1 MQNLHLVSPPNSS
14 MNKQF
19 FFLSLFLISSILS
32 NGQLYKLSGTVM
44 DNKKDHLALASVEIK
59 ELRKGTISKDDGSY
73 EFFLERGKYTL
84 VVSMMGYQPLVR
96 TVYINNEDVVE
107 NVVMEESESATLGEV
122 VIKAKIRD
130 RAEELIRNVV
140 RIKGSILDAIGDYSY
155 NAYIKAF
162 QLDSGVT
169 KKKLEDT
176 LLAQADYSGM
186 GLTEIALHVD
196 KSAGGEIKEERSGVS
211 KRGKSEN
218 LFYLTVTDGD
228 FYLYGNLINTPPVSK
243 IPFISPLSNAG
254 LIAYRFKTITIDRSI
269 KPKVYT
275 IAIRP
280 RQLSN
285 AVIEGEIKIQ
295 DSTWNVISAEYRL
308 PPAHM
313 PEYDYMEVKQQYEK
327 VGDSARMI
335 SRQQFIYYT
344 KTKKGKLYG
353 ETTVNYS
360 DYELKKN
367 FKRGYFG
374 NEVSTTSIQAYE
386 KDSAFWQLVRKEPLS
401 KQQELYARYQD
412 SVYAYQHSEAY
423 LDSMDRVLNKITW
436 KKMLIFGQIFNDH
449 KKERMWILPPLTS
462 LIQPISFGGAR
473 LHVSGAYRK
482 TYPNRKTLSLEADL
496 SYGFRNHDVNGMVS
510 LERLYNP
517 FNRGKFKISTGRNF
531 EFIYAGDAWVNVLK
545 RSNIYLN
552 NIVEIGHELQIVNGV
567 HLFNNLQVALRR
579 SVAHYKVGTNTNR
592 IFGIH
597 NEPAI
602 DFESYNATYNEVKL
616 YLTPKLKYIRDAR
629 EKIFLGSKW
638 PTFYTIWRKG
648 VPKLFNSQID
658 FDYLEFGLIQTI
670 NFGVLGN
677 TSYIVKTGDFLNTK
691 DLRVIDYKYMRRGD
705 PLLFQNPQKAF
716 QALDSTFPVFK
727 RYYQGN
733 IVHEFNGFLVNK
745 IPFMK
750 KLKIQE
756 IAGGGF
762 LLAPERNLKY
772 LEFFTGLERVF
783 KWPFNPLARVKLG
796 IYIVGSVANKFN
808 NPVQF
813 KIGLT
818 TWDRFKNAWR

>member
-1 MQNLHLVSPPNSS
+1 

-32 NGQLYKLSGTVM
+32 NGQLYKLSGKVM
-44 DNKKDHLALASVEIK
+44 DNNKDHLALASVEIK

-84 VVSMMGYQPLVR
+84 VVSMTGYQPLVR

-162 QLDSGVT
+162 QLDSGIT

-176 LLAQADYSGM
+176 LSAHADYTGM

-196 KSAGGEIKEERSGVS
+196 KTSGGEIKEERFGVS

-360 DYELKKN
+360 NYELKKN

-386 KDSAFWQLVRKEPLS
+386 KDSAFWQSVRKEPLS

-423 LDSMDRVLNKITW
+423 LDSMDRVLNKVTW

-449 KKERMWILPPLTS
+449 KKERMWILPPITS

-517 FNRGKFKISTGRNF
+517 FNRGKFKISAGRNF

-579 SVAHYKVGTNTNR
+579 SVAHYKVGTNTNS

-772 LEFFTGLERVF
+772 MEFFTGLERVF

>member
-1 MQNLHLVSPPNSS
+1 M
-14 MNKQF
+14 KQRY
-19 FFLSLFLISSILS
+19 LFLLLFVLLATVS
-32 NGQLYKLSGTVM
+32 NGQLYKLSGTVL
-44 DNKKDHLALASVEIK
+44 DNKKDQLALASVEIK
-59 ELRKGTISKDDGSY
+59 ELQKGTVSKDDGSF

-84 VVSMMGYQPLVR
+84 VVSMAGYKPMVR

-107 NVVMEESESATLGEV
+107 TVIMEESESSTLGEV
-122 VIKAKIRD
+122 VVKAKIRD
-130 RAEELIRNVV
+130 RAEELVRNVV
-140 RIKGSILDAIGDYSY
+140 RTKESILDAIGSYSF

-162 QLDSGVT
+162 QLDSGIT
-169 KKKLEDT
+169 KKQLEDT
-176 LLAQADYSGM
+176 SLVNPDYSGM

-196 KSAGGEIKEERSGVS
+196 KSAGGQIKEERVGVS
-211 KRGKSEN
+211 RRGKSEN

-254 LIAYRFKTITIDRSI
+254 LVAYKFKTLKIDRTI

-280 RQLSN
+280 KQLSN

-295 DSTWNVISAEYRL
+295 DSTWNVMSAEYRL

-313 PEYDYMEVKQQYEK
+313 PEYDYMEVKQQYDK

-353 ETTVNYS
+353 ETTVNYTG
-360 DYELKKN
+360 YELKKD
-367 FKRGYFG
+367 FKKGHFG
-374 NEVSTTSIQAYE
+374 NEVSTTSVQAYE
-386 KDSAFWQLVRKEPLS
+386 KDSTFWKSVRTEPLS
-401 KQQELYARYQD
+401 KQQELYTKYQD
-412 SVYAYQHSEAY
+412 SVYAYQHTEAY
-423 LDSMDRVLNKITW
+423 LDSIDRVLNKVTW

-449 KKERMWILPPLTS
+449 KKERMWILPPITS
-462 LIQPISFGGAR
+462 VIQPISFGGAR
-473 LHVSGAYRK
+473 LHLSGAYRK
-482 TYPNRKTLSLEADL
+482 TYPNRKNLSVEADV
-496 SYGFRNHDVNGMVS
+496 SYGFRNSDVNGALS
-510 LERLYNP
+510 IRRKYNP
-517 FNRGKFKISTGRNF
+517 FNSGQFKVSVSRNF
-531 EFIYAGDAWVNVLK
+531 EFIYSGDAWVNVLK

-552 NIVEIGHELQIVNGV
+552 NSLELEHELQIVNGV
-567 HLFNNLQVALRR
+567 HLMNTLQVALRR
-579 SVAHYKVGTNTNR
+579 SVAHYKVGTNTNS

-597 NEPAI
+597 NEPAV
-602 DFESYNATYNEVKL
+602 DFDPYNATYNEVKL

-648 VPKLFNSQID
+648 VPKLFNSKID
-658 FDYLEFGLIQTI
+658 FDYLEFGLIQSI
-670 NFGVLGN
+670 NLGVIGN
-677 TSYIVKTGDFLNTK
+677 TSYIVKSGDFLNTK
-691 DLRVIDYKYMRRGD
+691 DLRIIDYKFMRRGD
-705 PLLFQNPQKAF
+705 PLLFQNPQKSF

-733 IVHEFNGFLVNK
+733 LVHEFNGFLVNK

-762 LLAPERNLKY
+762 LIAPERDLKY

-796 IYIVGSVANKFN
+796 IYVVGSVANKFN